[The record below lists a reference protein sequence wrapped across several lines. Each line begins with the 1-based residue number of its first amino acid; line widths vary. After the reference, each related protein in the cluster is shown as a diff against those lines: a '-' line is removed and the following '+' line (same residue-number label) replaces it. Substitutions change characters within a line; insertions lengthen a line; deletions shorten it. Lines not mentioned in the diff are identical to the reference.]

1 MSAWP
6 IKELAHVA
14 TILRIG
20 INPRDID
27 GDTKYVGLEN
37 IESGG
42 RIINVSTAE
51 AAGIESQK
59 YQFTADHILYGKL
72 RPYLA
77 KIARPNF
84 GGVCSTDI
92 LPIEPSPAI
101 DRNYLCHFLS
111 QPSMISKANARA
123 TGVNLPRINPAELGK
138 FTLPVPPIA
147 VQRRIAEVLDHVD
160 ALREKRR
167 KSIALLDELAQSIFL
182 DMFGAESSDWPVTP
196 VENLAAPRKN
206 SIRTGPFGS
215 QLLHEEFVEDGVAVL
230 GIDNAVANEF
240 RWSRRRF
247 ITEAK
252 YRQLERYTVSPGD
265 VLITIMGT
273 CGRCAVV
280 PDDIPKAINTK
291 HLCCITLD
299 RSKCIPEYL
308 HSYFLQHP
316 AAQRYLRQKA
326 KGAIMSGLN
335 MGIIKS
341 LPVTIPPLQLQMRY
355 AEQVRSVRESRAT
368 AERHLAHLDTLFSS
382 LQSRAFRGE
391 LWQDD
396 LKDL

>member
-1 MSAWP
+1 MSTWP

-42 RIINVSTAE
+42 RIINVSAAE

-138 FTLPVPPIA
+138 FTVPVPPIA

-167 KSIALLDELAQSIFL
+167 KSIALLDDLAQSIFL
-182 DMFGAESSDWPVTP
+182 DMFGDSHGRHRGWPVRPAGEFLDFLTSGSRGWARYYSDTSDSLFIRIQN
-196 VENLAAPRKN
+196 VRKDELVLDDIAYVDPPK
-206 SIRTGPFGS
+206 SAEAERTRV
-215 QLLHEEFVEDGVAVL
+215 Q
-230 GIDNAVANEF
+230 
-240 RWSRRRF
+240 
-247 ITEAK
+247 
-252 YRQLERYTVSPGD
+252 PGD
-265 VLITIMGT
+265 VLLSITADL
-273 CGRCAVV
+273 GRTAVV
-280 PDDIPKAINTK
+280 PSNIGPAYINQHLAILRTRQVEPQYLSSYIASPSGQTQLLRRNRQGVKA
-291 HLCCITLD
+291 
-299 RSKCIPEYL
+299 
-308 HSYFLQHP
+308 
-316 AAQRYLRQKA
+316 
-326 KGAIMSGLN
+326 GLN
-335 MGIIKS
+335 FNDIRS
-341 LPVTIPPLQLQMRY
+341 LLIPIPPTSYQKKYVETL
-355 AEQVRSVRESRAT
+355 AECRDTRARLAESLT
-368 AERHLAHLDTLFSS
+368 HLDTLFSS
-382 LQSRAFRGE
+382 IQSRAFRGE

>member
-182 DMFGAESSDWPVTP
+182 DMFGDPSKPSAWPVRTIGDLT
-196 VENLAAPRKN
+196 ESATYGTAEKAAPSGPIPVLRMNNITYAGRMDLRDLKYLASEPPERYMVRAGDILFN
-206 SIRTGPFGS
+206 RTNSAELVGKTAVFTGNAPMAYAGYLIRLRANCDNDPDYISSFLNTSYSKRVLRAMCKSIVGMANINAKELKSIRVPQPPYELQRIFAHR
-215 QLLHEEFVEDGVAVL
+215 L
-230 GIDNAVANEF
+230 
-240 RWSRRRF
+240 
-247 ITEAK
+247 
-252 YRQLERYTVSPGD
+252 RQL
-265 VLITIMGT
+265 
-273 CGRCAVV
+273 
-280 PDDIPKAINTK
+280 
-291 HLCCITLD
+291 
-299 RSKCIPEYL
+299 RSQEAT
-308 HSYFLQHP
+308 H
-316 AAQRYLRQKA
+316 
-326 KGAIMSGLN
+326 
-335 MGIIKS
+335 
-341 LPVTIPPLQLQMRY
+341 
-355 AEQVRSVRESRAT
+355 RS
-368 AERHLAHLDTLFSS
+368 HLAHLDTLFSS